1 MKKKALLI
9 SLIALAMALCMFAGA
24 TIAYLFVI
32 SQDVVNTFAPSN
44 IELTLVESDS
54 ADTDTDANK
63 NEYQMIP
70 GATIAKDP
78 KVSAS
83 ADIAYYVFVK
93 VEKSSNVDTFLEY
106 SINTDE
112 WTALTDVDGV
122 YYKAV
127 AAGTDLTDVSV
138 ISGDTV
144 TVKSD
149 VTKDMMNAFDTD
161 KDGTLSATEK
171 AALPKLAFKAYAI
184 QQQGFDTVKDA
195 WDEVSQ

>member
-24 TIAYLFVI
+24 TIAYLFVV

-54 ADTDTDANK
+54 ADTDTDKNK

-70 GATIAKDP
+70 GATITKDP

-93 VEKSSNVDTFLEY
+93 VVKGNEFDKYMTYAIADGWIPLPN
-106 SINTDE
+106 
-112 WTALTDVDGV
+112 VDGV
-122 YYKAV
+122 YYRAV
-127 AAGTDLTDVSV
+127 DANGKLNDVPVIKDNKVSV
-138 ISGDTV
+138 ST
-144 TVKSD
+144 D
-149 VTKDMMNAFDTD
+149 VTKEQMTELKNSG
-161 KDGTLSATEK
+161 KYPTLT
-171 AALPKLAFKAYAI
+171 FTAYAI
-184 QQQGFDTVKDA
+184 QQEGFGNNVAKA
-195 WDEVSQ
+195 WNEVSKTN